1 MKIHSLFIL
10 KTSGVCLYSRN
21 FTNELE
27 NVPANLITPF
37 FSALFSGLEMAF
49 VSANRLHIE
58 LQNKQGKF
66 SGKILS
72 DFVKNPSQF
81 IGTTLLGNT
90 VSLVLYGTFMAYLLE
105 SPIINMLP
113 ESLNNQATVMI
124 LQTAVSTLIVLITAE
139 FIPKSIFMLNP
150 NSLLFFF
157 SIPFAVIYYLLYPV
171 VWLVVGMSKSVITHV
186 LKLDYNEDKPVF
198 NITDLNSFIQ
208 NNLEMKGDDSKVD
221 IDTKIFDNAVEFK
234 TVKVRECMVPRT
246 DIVGL
251 EIEDSIA
258 DLKETFVES
267 GHSKVIVYRE
277 TIDDV
282 IGYCHHLELFKKPK
296 SIQDILTPIVIVP
309 ESALANELL
318 VQFIKERKS
327 LALVVDEFGG
337 TSGIVSMEDII
348 EEIFGEIE
356 DEYDSDDLVEQKVAE
371 NEYLLSARHEI
382 DYLNEKYNWTFP
394 SGDFETLAGFI
405 LSLAEN
411 IPQKGESVV
420 YGPFTF
426 TVVSKQDHRIDT
438 VKLKINTH

>member
-1 MKIHSLFIL
+1 MDIQYFIY
-10 KTSGVCLYSRN
+10 V
-21 FTNELE
+21 
-27 NVPANLITPF
+27 LITLF
-37 FSALFSGLEMAF
+37 FSAVFSGLEMAF

-66 SGKILS
+66 SGRILS

-105 SPIINMLP
+105 GPIINMLP
-113 ESLNNQATVMI
+113 ESLNNQALVMI
-124 LQTAVSTLIVLITAE
+124 AQTLVSTMIVLITAE

-157 SIPFAVIYYLLYPV
+157 SIPFATIYYLLYPV
-171 VWLVVGMSKSVITHV
+171 VWLVVGLSKLAITHV

-208 NNLEMKGDDSKVD
+208 NNLELKGDDSKVD

-251 EIEDSIA
+251 EIEDTIK
-258 DLKETFVES
+258 DLKETFIES

-356 DEYDSDDLVEQKVAE
+356 DEYDNDDLVEQKTAE

-382 DYLNEKYNWTFP
+382 DYLNEKYSWTFP

-405 LSLAEN
+405 LSLTEN

-438 VKLKINTH
+438 VKLRINTH